1 MPSPGWDG
9 VERRSGAVAMTAGLV
24 LAAGAGTRFGPEG
37 KLLSKLDGRPVLEWS
52 VAALC
57 GVAEL
62 TRVVVV
68 LGFRAEDILA
78 RVALGRAEPVRCED
92 WADGQSASLRCGLVA
107 LDGAERVIVTLG
119 DQPRLTPRVISLFL
133 DEAAGTRAVYAGRP
147 GHPVLLGPEQVAAA
161 MSVDG
166 DVGARDLLRGGPVIE
181 VGHICSGR
189 DVDTLEDLEAL
200 RHEARAII

>member
-1 MPSPGWDG
+1 
-9 VERRSGAVAMTAGLV
+9 MTAGLV

-52 VAALC
+52 VQALC

-68 LGFRAEDILA
+68 LGFRADAVLA

-92 WADGQSASLRCGLVA
+92 WGDGQSASLRCGLAA

-133 DEAAGTRAVYAGRP
+133 DAVAGTRAVYAGRP

-161 MSVDG
+161 MSLDG
-166 DVGARDLLRGGPVIE
+166 DMGARDLLRGGPEIE
-181 VGHICSGR
+181 VGHLCSGR

-200 RHEARAII
+200 RHEARANF